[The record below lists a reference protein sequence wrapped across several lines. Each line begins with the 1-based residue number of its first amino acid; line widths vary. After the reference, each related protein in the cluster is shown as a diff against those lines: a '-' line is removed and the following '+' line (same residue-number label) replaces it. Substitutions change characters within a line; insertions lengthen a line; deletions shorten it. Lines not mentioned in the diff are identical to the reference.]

1 MMLTLATTFFFLST
15 PAVPH
20 RPTEPVLDHNRVL
33 ACILAVEGNPWSREG
48 GGYGF
53 KRITWRQHTT
63 LPFRYASI
71 PLHAQ
76 EVAHAHI
83 EWIIRSL
90 KADGLPVTPYSI
102 YACWLHGLE
111 GGELCVQSGKC
122 DRAKRCE
129 NLYWSGHEL

>member
-1 MMLTLATTFFFLST
+1 MLTLATTFFFLST
-15 PAVPH
+15 PAVPQ
-20 RPTEPVLDHNRVL
+20 RPTEPVLDHARVL

-53 KRITWRQHTT
+53 TITTWRQHTT
-63 LPFRYASI
+63 LPYRYAKI
-71 PLHAQ
+71 PAYANT
-76 EVAHAHI
+76 VAKKHLKWLM
-83 EWIIRSL
+83 ESL
-90 KADGLPVTPYSI
+90 KADGFATAPYFI

-122 DRAKRCE
+122 DRAQRCE